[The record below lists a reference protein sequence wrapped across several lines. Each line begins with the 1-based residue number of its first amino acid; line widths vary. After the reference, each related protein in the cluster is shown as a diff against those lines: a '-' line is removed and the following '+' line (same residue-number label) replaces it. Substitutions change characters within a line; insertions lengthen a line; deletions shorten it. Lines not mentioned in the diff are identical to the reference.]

1 MMRFT
6 RTRLLLG
13 FAALLAWAQFRESGD
28 PKLSAHLTLE
38 AEPRMP
44 VRVYLFKEDKPFR
57 LSPVD
62 AMLPLRIDLFYR
74 ERMWVRSADPATLEV
89 TAADQSHFLLL
100 KGRGEYELPQGKY
113 RVEAYRGLFYVPL
126 SIEFELKAGE
136 SRRVALAM

>member
-44 VRVYLFKEDKPFR
+44 VRVYLFKEGRPFR

-62 AMLPLRIDLFYR
+62 AMLPLRIDLLYR
-74 ERMWVRSADPATLEV
+74 ERMSVRSGSDHPGGDSNRSVPFLSRKGTRRLRPA
-89 TAADQSHFLLL
+89 
-100 KGRGEYELPQGKY
+100 
-113 RVEAYRGLFYVPL
+113 
-126 SIEFELKAGE
+126 
-136 SRRVALAM
+136 